1 MPNLSQVLRSEII
14 RISRKEIK
22 AAITPVKTSNQS
34 LRLEISRL
42 KKQVAELEKIK
53 KQVIVKSNKVPAVTP
68 EEVQKARF
76 TSNTIKKLRQKLG
89 ISQDTLAKLMGISG
103 NTVALMEKK
112 TGRLKLRQKTIESLI
127 LVRGMGKRDV
137 QKKLEELKYL

>member
-1 MPNLSQVLRSEII
+1 MPNLSQVLKSEII
-14 RISRKEIK
+14 RISRKEFK

-34 LRLEISRL
+34 LRLEISKL

-53 KQVIVKSNKVPAVTP
+53 KQVIVKSNKVSAVTP

-76 TSNTIKKLRQKLG
+76 TSNTIKKLRRKLG

-112 TGRLKLRQKTIESLI
+112 TGRLKLRQKTLVSLI

-137 QKKLEELKYL
+137 QKKLEELKSI